1 MRAQLFSLPEIM
13 QTSHSSLVTPLT
25 LQDDV
30 LYRRVLLGAGT
41 TSKNFRLFSQCI
53 NKD

>member
-1 MRAQLFSLPEIM
+1 MRAQLFSLPEMM
-13 QTSHSSLVTPLT
+13 QAAHSSLVTPLT

-30 LYRRVLLGAGT
+30 LYRRISLGAGAS
-41 TSKNFRLFSQCI
+41 SKYFRLFSHYI